1 MEKRTLLKS
10 AQNHEHSGWAGDQN
24 GKVPLLFGTTVA
36 IRIKVDIDKITAKG
50 RGNIHTMK
58 I

>member
-1 MEKRTLLKS
+1 MNTAKICTK
-10 AQNHEHSGWAGDQN
+10 AGYNGWAGAQN
-24 GKVPLLFGTTVA
+24 GKHPLLFGATVA